1 MNAKLLQEF
10 RAMQLAVRGASLIK
24 GGDAKFL
31 ILEGID
37 AITLS
42 DYASITEISLVR
54 DCVDIT
60 IEDSMAVVPIT
71 TLSDSIIE
79 EIIGVMSEKALY
91 IADCVVMVNG
101 NGELAPG
108 QIRK

>member
-10 RAMQLAVRGASLIK
+10 RAMQLAVRGASIIK
-24 GGDAKFL
+24 GGDAKTF

-37 AITLS
+37 VINLS
-42 DYASITEISLVR
+42 DYTSITEISLVR
-54 DCVDIT
+54 DCVYIT
-60 IEDSMAVVPIT
+60 IEDSMAAVPIT

-101 NGELAPG
+101 NGELASG
-108 QIRK
+108 QIRN